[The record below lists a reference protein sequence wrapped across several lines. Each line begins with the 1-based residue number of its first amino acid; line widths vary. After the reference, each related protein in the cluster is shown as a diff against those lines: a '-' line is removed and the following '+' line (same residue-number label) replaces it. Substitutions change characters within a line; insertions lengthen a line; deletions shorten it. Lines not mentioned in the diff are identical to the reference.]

1 MRSKKK
7 IYYSSSTFLHW
18 VTNMEYVQDMLRNK
32 NFSVDD
38 RKYSIAKRRR
48 KELIK
53 DGREIMLDQFDNP
66 SILKLDPPDHSRIR
80 KLVSYGFTNRY
91 ISSLESEIKET
102 IEDCLDRTH
111 NESSFDLIDVLAKP
125 LPAIVIAKMMG
136 LPNEDLNQ
144 FQKWSEDLLL
154 EVGGITSSE
163 TQRKKA
169 RDAYEEL
176 IRYFERI
183 ILERKDNP
191 GDDFIGKL
199 IQAEEEGDKLNV
211 KEMFGTCL
219 LLLVAGHETTTRL
232 IGNGLFTLFKHP
244 EQFNHLKNNFGLIPN
259 AIEEMLRYEPPVHAT
274 VRFAHDDMIYANK
287 RFKRGTAFAIS
298 IAGANRDPLANK
310 NPNEFDI
317 TRENIKHVSF
327 GYGPHMCIGAH
338 LARIET
344 KLAFEALFDRFPD
357 MKLIDENPIWG
368 KNFIFRGC
376 LLYTSDAAD
385 DV

>member
-102 IEDCLDRTH
+102 IDDCLDRTH

-163 TQRKKA
+163 MQRKKA

-176 IRYFERI
+176 IKYFERI
-183 ILERKDNP
+183 IIERKDNP
-191 GDDFIGKL
+191 GDDFI
-199 IQAEEEGDKLNV
+199 
-211 KEMFGTCL
+211 F
-219 LLLVAGHETTTRL
+219 
-232 IGNGLFTLFKHP
+232 
-244 EQFNHLKNNFGLIPN
+244 
-259 AIEEMLRYEPPVHAT
+259 
-274 VRFAHDDMIYANK
+274 
-287 RFKRGTAFAIS
+287 
-298 IAGANRDPLANK
+298 
-310 NPNEFDI
+310 
-317 TRENIKHVSF
+317 
-327 GYGPHMCIGAH
+327 
-338 LARIET
+338 
-344 KLAFEALFDRFPD
+344 
-357 MKLIDENPIWG
+357 
-368 KNFIFRGC
+368 
-376 LLYTSDAAD
+376 
-385 DV
+385 

>member
-1 MRSKKK
+1 
-7 IYYSSSTFLHW
+7 
-18 VTNMEYVQDMLRNK
+18 
-32 NFSVDD
+32 
-38 RKYSIAKRRR
+38 
-48 KELIK
+48 
-53 DGREIMLDQFDNP
+53 MLDQFDNP

-102 IEDCLDRTH
+102 INDCLDKTH
-111 NESSFDLIDVLAKP
+111 NESSFDLIDALAKP

-244 EQFNHLKNNFGLIPN
+244 EQFNHLKNNFDLIPN
-259 AIEEMLRYEPPVHAT
+259 AIEEMLRFEPPVHAT
-274 VRFAHDDMIYANK
+274 VRFAHDDMMYAGKN
-287 RFKRGTAFAIS
+287 FKRGTAFAIS

-310 NPNEFDI
+310 NPNEFDV
-317 TRENIKHVSF
+317 T
-327 GYGPHMCIGAH
+327 
-338 LARIET
+338 
-344 KLAFEALFDRFPD
+344 
-357 MKLIDENPIWG
+357 
-368 KNFIFRGC
+368 
-376 LLYTSDAAD
+376 
-385 DV
+385 

>member
-32 NFSVDD
+32 DFSVDD

-102 IEDCLDRTH
+102 IDDCLDRTH
-111 NESSFDLIDVLAKP
+111 NESSFDLIDALAKP

-176 IRYFERI
+176 IKYFERI

-244 EQFNHLKNNFGLIPN
+244 EQFTHLKNNFDLIPN

-274 VRFAHDDMIYANK
+274 VRFAHDDMIYADK
-287 RFKRGTAFAIS
+287 KFKRGTAFAIS

-357 MKLIDENPIWG
+357 MKLIDENPNWG
-368 KNFIFRGC
+368 KNFIFRGFEH
-376 LLYTSDAAD
+376 LEIKAN
-385 DV
+385 